1 MRQGIARLHAPYF
14 PPKFHRFMIKK
25 FAFLLSLTLW
35 LPTTYAQN
43 ELNASVRVSTPQ
55 LQRNDRRVFDQLE
68 VSLKDFLNNTKW
80 TNENFEQDERIKC
93 SFILTISKE
102 LEGNVFEGELAIQ
115 ATRPVYGSGYETPLI
130 SYLDKDIIFIYEQ
143 NQPIEF
149 LRDNPDN
156 QNLSSL
162 LAFYVYIILGMDYDS
177 FSQYGGEQHL
187 QTAERIILNI
197 QNSSTNSAPGWR
209 PSDGGKNRNRY
220 WIMENLLNPRVR
232 PFRNAMYTYH
242 RKGLDMFTVNQDQA
256 KAAILLALEDVD
268 KVSAAYFNS
277 MIIQMFS
284 YAKKDELVEMWK
296 IAPKAQKDR
305 VIQIMIKI
313 DPANTQR
320 YREIGS

>member
-1 MRQGIARLHAPYF
+1 MMKRIAL
-14 PPKFHRFMIKK
+14 
-25 FAFLLSLTLW
+25 FLALSTCASVI
-35 LPTTYAQN
+35 YAQN

-55 LQRNDRRVFDQLE
+55 LQRNDRKVFDQLE

-80 TNENFEQDERIKC
+80 STDNFEQEERIKC
-93 SFILTISKE
+93 NFILTISKE
-102 LEGNVFEGELAIQ
+102 LDGNVFEAELAVQ
-115 ATRPVYGSGYETPLI
+115 ATRPVYGSGYETPLL
-130 SYLDKDIIFIYEQ
+130 SHLDKDVIFTYEQ

-162 LAFYVYIILGMDYDS
+162 LAFYVYIILSMDYDS
-177 FSQYGGEQHL
+177 FSQYGGEAHL
-187 QTAERIILNI
+187 LTAEKIVTNI

-209 PSDGGKNRNRY
+209 PGDGGKNRNRY
-220 WIMENLLNPRVR
+220 WIMENLLNPRMR
-232 PFRNAMYTYH
+232 PFRNAIYTYH
-242 RKGLDMFTVNQDQA
+242 RKGLDMFTSNPDQG
-256 KAAILLALEDVD
+256 KAAILLALEDID

-284 YAKKDELVEMWK
+284 YSKKDELVEMWK

-305 VIQIMIKI
+305 VIQIMSKI

>member
-1 MRQGIARLHAPYF
+1 
-14 PPKFHRFMIKK
+14 MIKK
-25 FAFLLSLTLW
+25 FAFLVAFSISISTI
-35 LPTTYAQN
+35 YAQG

-55 LQRNDRRVFDQLE
+55 LQRNDRKVFDQLE
-68 VSLKDFLNNTKW
+68 VSLKEFLNNTKW
-80 TNENFEQDERIKC
+80 TNDNFEQEERIKC
-93 SFILTISKE
+93 NFILTISKE
-102 LEGNVFEGELAIQ
+102 LDGNVFEAELAVQ
-115 ATRPVYGSGYETPLI
+115 ATRPVFGSGYETPLI
-130 SYLDKDIIFIYEQ
+130 SHLDKDVVFTYEQ

-149 LRDNPDN
+149 LRDNPEN
-156 QNLSSL
+156 QNLPAM

-177 FSQYGGEQHL
+177 FSQYGGEQYL
-187 QTAERIILNI
+187 LTAEKIITNI
-197 QNSSTNSAPGWR
+197 QNSSSNSATGWR

-232 PFRNAMYTYH
+232 PFRNAIYTYH
-242 RKGLDMFTVNQDQA
+242 RKGLDMFTTNQDQG
-256 KAAILLALEDVD
+256 KAAILLALEDID

-296 IAPKAQKDR
+296 IAPKQQKDR
-305 VIQIMIKI
+305 VIQIMSKI

>member
-1 MRQGIARLHAPYF
+1 
-14 PPKFHRFMIKK
+14 MIKK
-25 FAFLLSLTLW
+25 LAFFFALSICFTSI
-35 LPTTYAQN
+35 YAQG
-43 ELNASVRVSTPQ
+43 ELNASVRISTPQ
-55 LQRNDRRVFDQLE
+55 LQRNDRKVFDQLE

-80 TNENFEQDERIKC
+80 TNDNFEQEERIKC
-93 SFILTISKE
+93 NFILTISKE
-102 LEGNVFEGELAIQ
+102 LDGNVFEAELAVQ
-115 ATRPVYGSGYETPLI
+115 ATRPVFGSGYETPLI
-130 SYLDKDIIFIYEQ
+130 SHLDKDIVFTYEQ

-149 LRDNPDN
+149 LRDNPEN

-162 LAFYVYIILGMDYDS
+162 LAFYVYIILGLDYDS

-187 QTAERIILNI
+187 LTAEKIITNI
-197 QNSSTNSAPGWR
+197 QNSSSNSAPGWR

-232 PFRNAMYTYH
+232 PFRNAIYTYH
-242 RKGLDMFTVNQDQA
+242 RKGLDMFTTNQEQG
-256 KAAILLALEDVD
+256 KAAILLALEDID
-268 KVSAAYFNS
+268 KVGAAYFNS

-296 IAPKAQKDR
+296 IAPKPQKDR
-305 VIQIMIKI
+305 IIQIMSKL